1 MEFEPQKGVTLVDIN
16 KEMREAYLQYS
27 MSVIVGRA
35 LPDVRDGLKPVH
47 RRILFAQHELSN
59 THDKPYKKSAR
70 VVGDVIGK
78 YHPHGDVAV
87 YETMVRMAQDFSL
100 RYPLTDGQGNFGS
113 IDGDSAAASRYTEVR
128 MTRLAEELLADI
140 EKETVP
146 FGPNYDDSLEI
157 PLVLPAK
164 YPNLLVNGSSG
175 IAVGMATNIPPHN
188 LGEVIDGCIHVINN
202 PDCSIDDLMVH
213 IQGPDFPSY
222 GVIAGREGIH
232 QAYKKGRGVIS
243 LKAVAEIVQNKD
255 REEIII
261 TEIPYQVN
269 KAKLIETIADLV
281 RDKVIEGIS
290 DIRDES
296 SREGMRIVVIL
307 KRAENASVILNR
319 LYKFTQM
326 QVSFG
331 IIMLALDAK
340 NQPVTFDL
348 KKMLE
353 AFVDHRRDV
362 VTKRSIFE
370 LKRAQERAHILEG
383 LKKALDHIEEVIK
396 TIRAA
401 KETHAAREA
410 LMEKFEFSERQA
422 QAILEMRLQ
431 RLTGLERDK
440 IINELNE
447 LLKTIEWLRFILA
460 DVREIYKI
468 IVNELEDIRKRFA
481 DPRRTEIQGDMSDL
495 EDEDLIADEAMVVT
509 ITNTGYIKRIATDEY
524 RVQKRG
530 GKGLKGMETREEDY
544 VTNIFTASTKTMLLI
559 FTDKGKLYWCKVHKL
574 PLTNRTSK
582 GKAIA
587 NVVQLAPNEKVR
599 AILPVDQFEENK
611 NVVMLTEKGIIKKTT
626 LDSFSNPRTAGVIA
640 LTTDLDDAIVD
651 CKISDGKS
659 DIFIATKEGMSIRF
673 NENDV
678 RTVGRVA
685 RGVKAITL
693 AKDDIVVGMEIL
705 VKGSTDTML
714 MVTQSGYG
722 KRTELEEYR
731 IQSRGGVG
739 IITQKTTDRVGLV
752 IGVRKVTA
760 TQEVILSTDRG
771 QVIRMKVSDISV
783 LGRNTQGVRL
793 INISEKEEVVKSLAV
808 VDDED
813 ITVLGAPSDGAATA
827 PVVDSKADSE
837 SDPAGGEEDV
847 H

>member
-1 MEFEPQKGVTLVDIN
+1 MEDNKQEKGVTAVDIN
-16 KEMREAYLQYS
+16 KEMRDAYLQYS

-47 RRILFAQHELSN
+47 RRILFAQHEMSN

-78 YHPHGDVAV
+78 YHPHGDAAV

-128 MTRLAEELLADI
+128 MTKLAEEILADL

-188 LGEVIDGCIHVINN
+188 LGEVIDGCIHLMSN
-202 PDCSIDDLMVH
+202 PDCAIEELMQH
-213 IQGPDFPSY
+213 IKGPDFPSA
-222 GVIAGREGIH
+222 GVIAGREGIM

-243 LKAVAEIVQNKD
+243 LKAVADIVPAKD

-269 KAKLIETIADLV
+269 KAKLIESIADLV
-281 RDKVIEGIS
+281 REKTIEGIA

-296 SREGMRIVVIL
+296 SREGMRVVIQL
-307 KRAENASVILNR
+307 KRGENGSVILNR
-319 LYKFTQM
+319 LFKYTQL

-331 IIMLALDAK
+331 IIMLAIDK
-340 NQPVTFDL
+340 KGQPVTFDL
-348 KKMLE
+348 KSMLE

-362 VTKRSIFE
+362 VTKRCIFE
-370 LKRAQERAHILEG
+370 LKKAQERAHILEG
-383 LKKALDHIEEVIK
+383 LKKALDHIDEVIQ
-396 TIRAA
+396 TIKAS
-401 KETHAAREA
+401 KEANAAREA
-410 LMEKFEFSERQA
+410 LMEKFSFSERQA

-440 IINELNE
+440 IVAELNE
-447 LLKTIEWLRFILA
+447 LLKQIEWLLFVLG
-460 DVREIYKI
+460 DVKEIYKI
-468 IVNELEDIRKRFA
+468 IVGELEDIRKRFA
-481 DPRRTEIQGDMSDL
+481 DPRRTAITGDLTDI
-495 EDEDLIADEAMVVT
+495 EDEDLIADEKMVVT
-509 ITNTGYIKRIATDEY
+509 ITNTGYIKRIPVEEY

-544 VTNIFTASTKTMLLI
+544 VTDIFTASTKTMLLVV
-559 FTDKGKLYWCKVHKL
+559 TDKGKIYWCKVHRL
-574 PLTNRTSK
+574 PLGTRTSK

-587 NVVQLAPNEKVR
+587 NVVQLSANENVR
-599 AILPVDQFEENK
+599 AILPIEQFDENK
-611 NVVMLTEKGIIKKTT
+611 FAVMLTEKGIIKKTS
-626 LDSFSNPRTAGVIA
+626 LEAFAHPRPSGIIA
-640 LTTDLDDAIVD
+640 LTTDLEDAVVD
-651 CKISDGKS
+651 VKISDGQS

-673 NENDV
+673 NEADV
-678 RTVGRVA
+678 RPMGRTA

-693 AKDDIVVGMEIL
+693 AKNDIVVAMEVL
-705 VKGSTDTML
+705 EKNTKDTIL
-714 MVTQSGYG
+714 MVTSKGYG
-722 KRTELEEYR
+722 KRSETEEYR

-739 IITQKTTDRVGLV
+739 IITQKTTDKVGV
-752 IGVRKVTA
+752 VVGTKKVSPI
-760 TQEVILSTDRG
+760 QELILSTDKG
-771 QVIRMKVSDISV
+771 QVIRMKISDISV

-793 INISEKEEVVKSLAV
+793 INLDEKEEAVTSLAV
-808 VDDED
+808 VEDDE
-813 ITVLGAPSDGAATA
+813 G
-827 PVVDSKADSE
+827 VV
-837 SDPAGGEEDV
+837 PTGEV